1 MSEAAEAKIMI
12 STKAIFEN
20 TRLKDPLRG
29 SKPYGTETQIGTD
42 AQNGTETQSGTDA
55 HFSKGTYA
63 HLLTKKKF
71 SLIKIYL

>member
-1 MSEAAEAKIMI
+1 MI
-12 STKAIFEN
+12 YDKFTVFQILKSHFKSFFPK

-63 HLLTKKKF
+63 HLLTKKSF
-71 SLIKIYL
+71 H